1 MHGFFV
7 VIGHKKSII
16 VRQLNI
22 NGLTRQSIYCWRY
35 GRKTID
41 TREPVIKGVSIVA
54 SGNAGRSFRK
64 ELPLVAGFVVPAT
77 AMPCLIPM
85 NHLQ

>member
-1 MHGFFV
+1 MP
-7 VIGHKKSII
+7 K
-16 VRQLNI
+16 
-22 NGLTRQSIYCWRY
+22 TYRY

-54 SGNAGRSFRK
+54 TGNGGRSFRK

-77 AMPCLIPM
+77 QLT
-85 NHLQ
+85 N